1 MTSVDIDLSP
11 DANLSLSGIQL
22 QKKKNLINV
31 DDIVTKLTAVV
42 RKNVIRTTKMNSKL
56 QYNIFQEINVLTYY
70 QYKFFWHISWN
81 EQHTGLEVTGVK
93 NMSSPVCVDAWIVDK
108 ISSQIGPKNKN
119 KKRINK

>member
-70 QYKFFWHISWN
+70 QYKFF
-81 EQHTGLEVTGVK
+81 
-93 NMSSPVCVDAWIVDK
+93 
-108 ISSQIGPKNKN
+108 
-119 KKRINK
+119 